1 MNFRM
6 RKFRRHWRGFDLR
19 ATANR
24 NLPAACVVVSALAA
38 ANAVSGDWPKVAYSG
53 ALLIALIAV
62 KTLAQ
67 RSERWARWMAWLPTE
82 LKKEHP

>member
-6 RKFRRHWRGFDLR
+6 RKSRRRWGRFDLR

-24 NLPAACVVVSALAA
+24 NLPVACAVVAVLAA
-38 ANAVSGDWPKVAYSG
+38 ANAVSGDWLKVAYFG

-67 RSERWARWMAWLPTE
+67 RSDRWARWMAWLPPE
-82 LKKEHP
+82 LKGEHS